1 MDSKNVIA
9 AISLSAAVII
19 LYSLFFQPEPEII
32 KQNLE
37 EKKQIEKTSEAPS
50 LDQNENFSKITR
62 KEALEKDKRIKFENE
77 NIVGSISL
85 KGATIDDLTFKQ
97 YKVDLDSDKKI
108 TLLNSFSNVDDFK
121 QTLTRLE
128 NMFKEIGKTKSKIGR
143 AHV

>member
-62 KEALEKDKRIKFENE
+62 EEALEKDKRIKFENE

-97 YKVDLDSDKKI
+97 
-108 TLLNSFSNVDDFK
+108 
-121 QTLTRLE
+121 
-128 NMFKEIGKTKSKIGR
+128 
-143 AHV
+143 